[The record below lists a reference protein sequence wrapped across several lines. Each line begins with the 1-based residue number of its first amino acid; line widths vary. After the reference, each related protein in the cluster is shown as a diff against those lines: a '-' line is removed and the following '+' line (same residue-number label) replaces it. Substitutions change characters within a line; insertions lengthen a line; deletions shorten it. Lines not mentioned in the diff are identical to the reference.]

1 MILTFIST
9 NSACY
14 RRGEGFSF
22 SILYSLFSILYS
34 LFSILYS
41 LFSILYSHHLGIL
54 LLTSYFLLLT
64 SYFLLLTSYFLLPV
78 LVPLHI
84 ERLGFGLS
92 LAYLKPITNMQLFMC
107 NNACTYASLSKRGG
121 EV

>member
-1 MILTFIST
+1 
-9 NSACY
+9 
-14 RRGEGFSF
+14 GFSF

-34 LFSILYS
+34 LFSILTT
-41 LFSILYSHHLGIL
+41 LAFC
-54 LLTSYFLLLT
+54 
-64 SYFLLLTSYFLLPV
+64 FLLLTSYFLLPV

>member
-1 MILTFIST
+1 
-9 NSACY
+9 
-14 RRGEGFSF
+14 
-22 SILYSLFSILYS
+22 LFSILYS

-41 LFSILYSHHLGIL
+41 LFSPPWH
-54 LLTSYFLLLT
+54 
-64 SYFLLLTSYFLLPV
+64 SYFLLPV

-92 LAYLKPITNMQLFMC
+92 LAYLKPITNMQLFMR

>member
-14 RRGEGFSF
+14 RRGEGFH
-22 SILYSLFSILYS
+22 SLFSILYS

-41 LFSILYSHHLGIL
+41 LFSILTTLAFC
-54 LLTSYFLLLT
+54 FLLLT

-84 ERLGFGLS
+84 ELLGFGLS

>member
-1 MILTFIST
+1 MLAIEEERAFHSLFSILYSL
-9 NSACY
+9 
-14 RRGEGFSF
+14 F

-54 LLTSYFLLLT
+54 LLTSYFLL
-64 SYFLLLTSYFLLPV
+64 PV

-84 ERLGFGLS
+84 ELLGFDLS
-92 LAYLKPITNMQLFMC
+92 LAYLKPVTNMQLFMC